1 MKMRKKISWLLSFFM
16 VFSLFMGSAGMIVK
30 ADGQKAVVRIARQD
44 STATF
49 FLLTCA
55 IASKHDQYFERYMPL
70 SLIHI

>member
-44 STATF
+44 STATGLTPLMTCF
-49 FLLTCA
+49 FVC
-55 IASKHDQYFERYMPL
+55 INYFLNL
-70 SLIHI
+70 SIL